1 MKLNLLPDKYIKN
14 RAPMLL
20 LSGYVIFVG
29 VIFVLIMVF
38 FGLLTLSVTKQK
50 SLVTLRKVEQI
61 KLTKNIKDLKNV
73 NSVEVQDAIK
83 VLKEKQILTNQVVKV
98 LQETFDKSEAVLWNY
113 ELKVMSDSGANA
125 AVARTFDNKELVSLT
140 LNAAA
145 NYYGK
150 DGVKKVI
157 ADLET
162 IPWIY
167 SAMLETS
174 SLREGT
180 DDIAEPWANLTS
192 VHDLTI
198 QVQLIKDDLPSIA
211 RSDK

>member
-98 LQETFDKSEAVLWNY
+98 LQETFDKSESVLWNY

-140 LNAAA
+140 LNGAA

-150 DGVKKVI
+150 DGVKK
-157 ADLET
+157 L
-162 IPWIY
+162 
-167 SAMLETS
+167 
-174 SLREGT
+174 SL
-180 DDIAEPWANLTS
+180 I
-192 VHDLTI
+192 
-198 QVQLIKDDLPSIA
+198 
-211 RSDK
+211 

>member
-20 LSGYVIFVG
+20 LSGYIIFVG

-83 VLKEKQILTNQVVKV
+83 VLKEKQILTNQIVKV

-113 ELKVMSDSGANA
+113 DLRVMSDSGENT

-157 ADLET
+157 ADLEA

-167 SAMLETS
+167 SAMFETS

-198 QVQLIKDDLPSIA
+198 QVQVIKDDLPSIA